1 MKRYEIKV
9 EEVKTTVFALN
20 ANNKKEAEAMV
31 KDIIYKTCILDL
43 KCVDHYKEYFLNI
56 KRIKRGTKR

>member
-1 MKRYEIKV
+1 MIKICII
-9 EEVKTTVFALN
+9 KLGTNVFALN